1 MKKGNMIISIILALC
16 ILPVLSVAEEEK
28 NPYDLPLDIG
38 YIPPKAQGEF
48 TAASYHDDSLDVKI
62 EEIAYGRSV
71 FYLAHITVAS
81 PTQLRTAEDGEPN
94 VSSKEKPSLV
104 GRKKNAVLIINGEY
118 YTQRTSD
125 SFIVRQGRL
134 YKNKPD
140 PEKDVLIIDAAGDF
154 HVFCGEDKTAQI
166 NGYLTGG
173 GTIVNAFSFGPA
185 FSDHGEAVP
194 LREGYSF
201 YPEQSTQ
208 RTLICQEETREDG
221 RRVYCF
227 VYAIDATHK
236 NLYNFV
242 THVNESGEYGF
253 KLLTAYNLDGGNSSI
268 LLFNGRKFGLHEN
281 PEREVKD
288 IIYVVSAVS
297 E

>member
-16 ILPVLSVAEEEK
+16 ILPVLSVAEEGK
-28 NPYDLPLDIG
+28 NPYDLPLDIN
-38 YIPPKAQGEF
+38 YIAPKAQGEF

-62 EEIAYGRSV
+62 EEITYGKSV
-71 FYLAHITVAS
+71 FHLTHITVAS

-104 GRKKNAVLIINGEY
+104 GRKKNAVVIINGEF
-118 YTQRTSD
+118 YTQRTD
-125 SFIVRQGRL
+125 DAFIVRQGRL
-134 YKNKPD
+134 YKNRPD
-140 PEKDVLIIDAAGDF
+140 SKKDVLIIDAAGDF
-154 HVFCGEDKTAQI
+154 HVFCTEDKTVKI
-166 NGYLTGG
+166 NEYLSNG

-185 FSDHGEAVP
+185 ISDHGEMVP
-194 LREGYSF
+194 LRDDYYF
-201 YPEQSTQ
+201 YADQRTQ

-227 VYAIDATHK
+227 IYVQNVTHK
-236 NLYNFV
+236 TLYEFV
-242 THVNESGEYGF
+242 AHVNESDEYGF
-253 KLLTAYNLDGGNSSI
+253 KLMTSYNLDGGNSSI
-268 LLFNGRKFGLHEN
+268 MLFNGKKIGLHDN

-288 IIYVVSAVS
+288 IVYVVSAVT